1 MELVHYNY
9 DNFQRVS
16 NIKSTMNYIY
26 MTFEVSFTLKLV
38 LKKKKKRFRRHFNY
52 LKIKLIDLWKLDIKI
67 CEID

>member
-52 LKIKLIDLWKLDIKI
+52 LKIKLIDL
-67 CEID
+67 